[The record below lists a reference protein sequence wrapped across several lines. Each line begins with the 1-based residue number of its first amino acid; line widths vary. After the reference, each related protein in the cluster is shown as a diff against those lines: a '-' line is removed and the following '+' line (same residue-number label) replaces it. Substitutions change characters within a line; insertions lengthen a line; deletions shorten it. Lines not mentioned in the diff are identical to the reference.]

1 MNSTKNNNNLISK
14 SYVSKYDLV
23 FLSFIIHLSCTDSFI
38 LYLSADVLSNRKL
51 LCRLLHHKGM
61 HTAQAK
67 DGREAL
73 RMVACAPN
81 VYDLVF
87 MDNTMPEMVCR
98 CISHLLLLTG
108 FIFMISMI
116 VQCHIILIIR
126 L

>member
-1 MNSTKNNNNLISK
+1 
-14 SYVSKYDLV
+14 
-23 FLSFIIHLSCTDSFI
+23 
-38 LYLSADVLSNRKL
+38 
-51 LCRLLHHKGM
+51 M